1 MDSSFYYEFIT
12 IVESKNFAEAAD
24 KLASSTS
31 ALSRHLKSAEEEL
44 GVELFTRTSR
54 GVTLNE
60 YGELFLQ
67 YAKKMYSQHED
78 FMTQIKKKV
87 EYRKNTLYY
96 SGNYQFNLFL
106 APFKK
111 KYPQYHIKQ
120 VYAPPGKFSIECLI
134 SRECEISINISTRK
148 TMDDEYVVSK
158 KVGTDTLIVAISS
171 DHPLAKKTSVRMSEL
186 RDQQFITILSRETH
200 LPMNMDIFER
210 ANFEPNIA
218 FSCATGEEALVLI
231 SQGYG
236 AAIMMRDLAE
246 QSASASVSLLDIEG
260 EDTYSIFM
268 CRRRGEKLSPAA
280 EALWDYADTAKWRK

>member
-1 MDSSFYYEFIT
+1 
-12 IVESKNFAEAAD
+12 
-24 KLASSTS
+24 
-31 ALSRHLKSAEEEL
+31 
-44 GVELFTRTSR
+44 
-54 GVTLNE
+54 
-60 YGELFLQ
+60 
-67 YAKKMYSQHED
+67 
-78 FMTQIKKKV
+78 
-87 EYRKNTLYY
+87 
-96 SGNYQFNLFL
+96 
-106 APFKK
+106 
-111 KYPQYHIKQ
+111 
-120 VYAPPGKFSIECLI
+120 
-134 SRECEISINISTRK
+134 
-148 TMDDEYVVSK
+148 MDDEYVVSK

-171 DHPLAKKTSVRMSEL
+171 DHPLAKKSSVKMSEL
-186 RDQQFITILSRETH
+186 RDQQFIAILSRETH

-246 QSASASVSLLDIEG
+246 QSATASVSLLDIEG